1 MPPSLTAGQV
11 RLLRL
16 RAQRLGPRPADRTT
30 AVADAVRDACGVQA
44 QDAAAAA
51 LGVRARSTGLTAA
64 DVERAL
70 REERTVVR
78 TWCLRSTLH
87 LVAAEDLHWLLPLT
101 GPVFAAR
108 GRRRRLQLGL
118 DDEACDRG
126 LHVLR
131 RELSE
136 GPLTRAALRPRLAAA
151 GIPAEGQALPHLLLY
166 AALLGLICEG
176 PGTARAPAYVLLEDW
191 LGPLQPPGREAA
203 LRELACRYVAAYG
216 PAGPEDLA
224 AWSGLPSDDVRTAW
238 RLAAPDLVEVEAD
251 GRAAW
256 VTREAAERLDGPEP
270 EGPSAQLL
278 PAFDAYLLGYRNR
291 AFALPAAHAARIQP
305 GGGMIH
311 PAALADGRAVGT
323 WRHRRSGGGLAVALE
338 PFEALPP
345 AVRPALEAEAADVGR
360 FLGLPA
366 EVETA
371 AAAE

>member
-1 MPPSLTAGQV
+1 MPRTLTARRL

-16 RAQRLGPRPADRTT
+16 RAQRLGPRPADR
-30 AVADAVRDACGVQA
+30 APSVVEAVRDACGVQA

-51 LGVRARSTGLTAA
+51 LGVRARTTGLTAA
-64 DVERAL
+64 GVERAL

-101 GPVFAAR
+101 GPVFLAR
-108 GRRRRLQLGL
+108 GRRRRLQLEL

-126 LHVLR
+126 LRALR
-131 RELSE
+131 RELSR
-136 GPLTRAALRPRLAAA
+136 GPLTRAELRSRLAAE

-166 AALLGLICEG
+166 AALLGQICEG
-176 PGTARAPAYVLLEDW
+176 PGTAREPAYVLLEDW
-191 LGPLQPPGREAA
+191 LGPLQSPGRETA

-224 AWSGLPSDDVRTAW
+224 AWSGLPSGDVRTAW

-256 VTREAAERLDGPEP
+256 VTGEAAERLEDPEP
-270 EGPSAQLL
+270 QEPSAQLL
-278 PAFDAYLLGYRNR
+278 PAFDAYLLGYRDR
-291 AFALPAAHAARIQP
+291 DFALPAAHAARILP

-323 WRHRRSGGGLAVALE
+323 WRHRRGADGLEVTLE
-338 PFEALPP
+338 PFEALP
-345 AVRPALEAEAADVGR
+345 AAARAALAAEAADVGR

-366 EVETA
+366 EVRTA
-371 AAAE
+371 ASAE